1 MKILLAEDEKEMSR
15 AVATVLSA
23 NGYEV
28 DAVYDGMA
36 AVEMAA
42 AHSYDAMI
50 FDIMMPKM
58 DGVTA
63 LRQIREAG
71 DVTPVIFLTAKSEL
85 DDRVEGLD
93 AGADDYL
100 TKPFALKELLARVR
114 SMTRR
119 RGDYLPKSI
128 KVGSVTLK
136 TEEGELSAENSV
148 RLATKEAKLMEFFM
162 RNPDR
167 TFSTQEIFAHVWQD
181 EEQQGEDIVWIY
193 VSYLRTKL
201 KSIFADLAIEGEQ
214 GGSFCLKKTEE
225 RGW

>member
-15 AVATVLSA
+15 AIVAVLNA
-23 NGYEV
+23 NGYDT
-28 DAVYDGMA
+28 DAVYDGEE
-36 AVEMAA
+36 AVEMAGKNL
-42 AHSYDAMI
+42 YDAMI

-58 DGVTA
+58 DGVQA
-63 LRQIREAG
+63 LKLIRSRG

-119 RGDYLPKSI
+119 RGDYMNKNI
-128 KVGSVTLK
+128 TYGRVTLK
-136 TEEGELSAENSV
+136 LEEGELAADNAV
-148 RLATKEAKLMEFFM
+148 RLAAKETRLMELFM
-162 RNPDR
+162 RNPEKE
-167 TFSTQEIFAHVWQD
+167 FSTDEIFSQVWHD
-181 EEQQGEDIVWIY
+181 EPERSRDVVWVY

-201 KSIFADLAIEGEQ
+201 RSIYADIVIEGEKDK
-214 GGSFCLKKTEE
+214 SFCLKSDPDK
-225 RGW
+225 